1 MLHISWAAEAM
12 DFMVALLC
20 KYAKWLNIKG
30 RRLCFLIWI
39 LCSVYWFVV
48 DVQRGLYS
56 QALFCIFT
64 IVFQAYGFYEWK
76 RKGFGDDDPKPSKIK
91 TDPVIVSSK

>member
-1 MLHISWAAEAM
+1 MLHISWTAEVM
-12 DFMVALLC
+12 DFVVALLC

-39 LCSVYWFVV
+39 LCSIYWFVV

-64 IVFQAYGFYEWK
+64 IVFQAYGFHEWK
-76 RKGFGDDDPKPSKIK
+76 RKGFGEKTETVKIQS
-91 TDPVIVSSK
+91 DPVSAASK